1 MAHDTANSPVHAA
14 PPRPSWV
21 SRAHLRTFFAF
32 ALIGVSTLVGVRPA
46 AADPS
51 GRVAPEV
58 SRRADE
64 ASKARGPAV
73 YAALRRLWQ
82 SWETTDASQVEATL
96 AAIGQDP
103 KVEPPA
109 RVYAQLL
116 EAYARRRRGDLRG
129 ARRRIAKLGFVSD
142 FWVVGPF
149 DNDNRTGLES
159 ERLVERELDEP
170 IDPSRSYGGKERAV
184 RWRVSPDVHHFGVL
198 DLGTLVRPQRD
209 QCTYAATFVESP
221 DPREATLW
229 VGVTGSYKIWF
240 NRDEVGSDAGYRE
253 LDADR
258 RAVPV
263 TMAKGM
269 NRITVKVCGDESP
282 PALAL
287 RIGAADG
294 GVPAGLKVSAD
305 EAASRAYA
313 TRIKAAGEATAKPR
327 RAKSVLG
334 PLDAFEAQV
343 GTGNDKGSP
352 SQLEA
357 YASYLSITGGEADA
371 SHAAR
376 DLSRRAAEA
385 GPTVQRLL
393 LAASLAEDRNGAR
406 RFLEQADALAKTP
419 QDRVAWL
426 LARARWLRA
435 GPNPREAFSLYGDV
449 LAIDPTD
456 VEARLGQVD
465 LYVEAGLPRT
475 ALTTLQAAVERQPR
489 CVAFLRNLAGRLRA
503 LGRDTEASEVESR
516 YAAYRFDDGVYL
528 KGRLDLAVARRDAA
542 AVKQAADRL
551 LQTEPGS
558 LWAHGAVA
566 KAYLGLGERDA
577 AMGFYQ
583 KGLTIAPEDVETMQK
598 LAELYALMG
607 KQAQQVALLRK
618 ILRIVP
624 QAKGVRAH
632 LEHIVPSG
640 EREDEKYAWPP
651 EKFLAKRAITDDE
664 NEERILRDLT
674 VTKVFDNGLSTQFR
688 QVVFQPLTDEAAA
701 RSRQY
706 GFSYHADRQVVT
718 LRAAKVYRQ
727 DGRVDEAIESGEAAA
742 NDPSIN
748 MYTLVRTFYIQFPRL
763 EVGDVVELQYRIED
777 VAIRNEMSDYFGE
790 VSFLQSTEPIASAEY
805 VLIAP
810 KKRKL
815 NISVGPGD
823 KPLAGL
829 KREVKEKGDQRIYR
843 FEANDVPALVTEPRM
858 PRFGELLA
866 HVHVSTFADW
876 KEVGH
881 WYAGLAREKLDADDD
896 VRDLAKKLTKGLKT
910 DREKVAAIYAYAAGS
925 VRYVAL
931 ELGIEGIRP
940 RRAALTLARGW
951 GDCKDKATLI
961 VSMLREVGIDAE
973 LVLVRTGMR
982 GGFDSSTAS
991 LAPFDHAIAYIPS
1004 LDLYLDGTAE
1014 DTGTAELPA
1023 MDRDSMAL
1031 RVTKEG
1037 GKLVEL
1043 PQPKA
1048 SQSQDRRHYTL
1059 DLAKDGGL
1067 RFDVKVA
1074 NQGVD
1079 APGWRRRYR
1088 DPSSQRE
1095 RVASDLSA
1103 ALGTVELD
1111 KGQRG
1116 LAVTGTDD
1124 IESEVKLTAAGK
1136 ATAKKQGTGW
1146 RVPAGPTFR
1155 MVARYAGRP
1164 GRTHDVLVG
1173 PRRTQEEVWEIH
1185 IPGGMKA
1192 TGLPK
1197 ATKVDTP
1204 FGTFVVE
1211 VEQKSNQVVI
1221 VTTKLILKQA
1231 RIRAG
1236 QYAAWRSF
1244 CQAVD
1249 AAAGAVLVVQ

>member
-1 MAHDTANSPVHAA
+1 MAHDTAGSPVHA
-14 PPRPSWV
+14 PSPRPSWV
-21 SRAHLRTFFAF
+21 SRTGLRTFW
-32 ALIGVSTLVGVRPA
+32 ALVLACLGTLSVARPA
-46 AADPS
+46 AADSS

-58 SRRADE
+58 SRRAE
-64 ASKARGPAV
+64 AAATARGPAV

-82 SWETTDASQVEATL
+82 SWETTDANQVEASL

-103 KVEPPA
+103 KLVPSA

-129 ARRRIAKLGFVSD
+129 ARRRIAKLGFVSEV
-142 FWVVGPF
+142 WLVGPF
-149 DNDNRTGLES
+149 DNDNRTGLEAA
-159 ERLVERELDEP
+159 RLVERELDEP
-170 IDPSRSYGGKERAV
+170 IDPTRSYGGKERAV
-184 RWRVSPDVHHFGVL
+184 KWRISPDVHHYGVL
-198 DLGTLVRPQRD
+198 DIGSLVRPQRD

-221 DPREATLW
+221 DRREATLW
-229 VGVTGSYKIWF
+229 VGVTGAYKLWF
-240 NRDEVGSDAGYRE
+240 NREEVGSDTGYRE

-258 RAVPV
+258 RAVTV
-263 TMAKGM
+263 TMEAGM

-287 RIGAADG
+287 RVGAADG
-294 GVPAGLKVSAD
+294 GLSSGLKVAAT
-305 EAASRAYA
+305 EAASRTYA
-313 TRIKAAGEATAKPR
+313 SRVKAAGRSNEPAPR
-327 RAKSVLG
+327 RRQPVLG

-343 GTGNDKGSP
+343 GEGKGSP
-352 SQLEA
+352 TQLED

-385 GPTVQRLL
+385 APTVGRLL

-406 RFLEQADALAKTP
+406 GFLEQADALAKSP
-419 QDRVAWL
+419 RDRVDWL
-426 LARARWLRA
+426 IARARWLRA

-449 LAIDPTD
+449 LAIDPTN
-456 VEARLGQVD
+456 VQARLGQVD

-475 ALTTLQAAVERQPR
+475 ALTTLQAAVERHPH
-489 CVAFLRNLAGRLRA
+489 CVALLRNLAGRLRV
-503 LGRDTEASEVESR
+503 LGRDTEASEVEAR

-542 AVKQAADRL
+542 AVKQSAGRL

-566 KAYLGLGERDA
+566 KAYLGLGDRDQA
-577 AMGFYQ
+577 IAYYQ

-598 LAELYALMG
+598 LAELYGLMG
-607 KQAQQVALLRK
+607 KQGQQVALLRK

-640 EREDEKYAWPP
+640 ERQDEKYAWPP
-651 EKFLAKRAITDDE
+651 EKFLAQRAITDDD
-664 NEERILRDLT
+664 NEERVLRDLT
-674 VTKVFDNGLSTQFR
+674 VTKVFDNGLSTKFR

-748 MYTLVRTFYIQFPRL
+748 MYTLVRTFYVQFPRL

-815 NISVGPGD
+815 RLSVGPGD
-823 KPLAGL
+823 KPLANL
-829 KREVKEKGDQRIYR
+829 KREVKEKGDERIYR
-843 FEANDVPALVTEPRM
+843 FVATDVPALATEPRM
-858 PRFGELLA
+858 PRLGELLA

-876 KEVGH
+876 SEVGQ

-896 VRDLAKKLTKGLKT
+896 VRKLARKLTAGLTT
-910 DREKVAAIYAYAAGS
+910 DRQKVAAIYGYAAGK

-973 LVLVRTGMR
+973 LVLVRTGLR

-1031 RVTKEG
+1031 RITNQG

-1043 PQPKA
+1043 PQPEA
-1048 SQSQDRRHYTL
+1048 SQSRDRRSYVI

-1067 RFDVKVA
+1067 RFEVEVS

-1095 RVASDLSA
+1095 RVAADLAA
-1103 ALGTVELD
+1103 ALGPVVLE
-1111 KGQRG
+1111 KGKRG
-1116 LAVTGTDD
+1116 LTVTGTEN
-1124 IESEVKLTAAGK
+1124 IESVVKLSATGTAD
-1136 ATAKKQGTGW
+1136 AKKQGVGW
-1146 RVPAGPTFR
+1146 RVPAGPGFR
-1155 MVARYAGRP
+1155 MVARFAGRP
-1164 GRTHDVLVG
+1164 SRTHDVLIG
-1173 PRRTQEEVWEIH
+1173 PRRSREEVWEIR
-1185 IPGGMKA
+1185 IPAGMKA
-1192 TGLPK
+1192 SALPK
-1197 ATKVDTP
+1197 ATKVETP
-1204 FGTFVVE
+1204 FGTFVLE
-1211 VEQKSNQVVI
+1211 VEKKSNQVVL
-1221 VTTKLILKQA
+1221 VTTNLTLEQA
-1231 RIRAG
+1231 RIRPG
-1236 QYAAWRSF
+1236 QYAAWRRF

-1249 AAAGAVLVVQ
+1249 AAAGPVLVVQ